1 MIKQIN
7 HVWLFFTD
15 RCNLGCGYCFY
26 KYRSQKQVITP
37 KTFENIL
44 EYIRPVAPVEF
55 VFSGG
60 EPLMD
65 APRLKEMIE
74 VIRLQGLSRYI
85 SVQTNATL
93 LDHELM
99 GFFLHHHI
107 NLEVGIDGDE
117 ATTQR
122 NRPGIGEYYYA
133 DIVRGVNLAIG
144 ARGSF
149 TATMTVHP
157 SSASKLLDNL
167 KYLSAMGLKSIEV
180 HPAFLEVWDAASS
193 DVFLDQY
200 RRACA
205 WELKEGYH
213 GLIGR
218 GYSEPSRGTWDLLS
232 VPSGKILANWL
243 LLSFPESVREHL
255 YLMDFSQDSSGR
267 LLPQAEGYFQAL
279 EEFVAEH
286 PQCSYRSISN
296 FNALQAVHTAPGRR
310 YEERVLRY
318 IDLCDRIE
326 EIDQKIMG
334 APVWNLIKKG

>member
-1 MIKQIN
+1 MIKNIN

-26 KYRSQKQVITP
+26 KYRTQQQVITLQ
-37 KTFENIL
+37 TFQNIL
-44 EYIRPVAPVEF
+44 EYIRPVAPAEF

-65 APRLKEMIE
+65 AERLKEMITA
-74 VIRLQGLSRYI
+74 IRQEGLSRYI

-93 LDHELM
+93 LDEPLM
-99 GFFLHHHI
+99 QFFLSHGV

-133 DIVRGVNLAIG
+133 DIVRGVELAIRSQG
-144 ARGSF
+144 PF

-157 SSASKLLDNL
+157 YSAIKLLENL
-167 KYLSAMGLKSIEV
+167 KYLAAMGLKSIEV
-180 HPAFLEVWDAASS
+180 HPAFLEVWDAESS
-193 DVFLDQY
+193 EVFLDQY
-200 RRACA
+200 RRACT
-205 WELKEGYH
+205 WELKEGLH

-243 LLSFPESVREHL
+243 LLSFPEAVREHL
-255 YLMDFSQDSSGR
+255 YLMDFSQGPSGG
-267 LLPQAEGYFQAL
+267 LLPQAGAYFQAL
-279 EEFVAEH
+279 EKHVSTH
-286 PQCSYRSISN
+286 PNCSYRSISN
-296 FNALQAVHTAPGRR
+296 FNALQAVKTPPGQR
-310 YEERVLRY
+310 YTERVTRY
-318 IDLCDRIE
+318 IALCDRIE
-326 EIDQKIMG
+326 EIDHKIMG
-334 APVWNLIKKG
+334 TAVWHR